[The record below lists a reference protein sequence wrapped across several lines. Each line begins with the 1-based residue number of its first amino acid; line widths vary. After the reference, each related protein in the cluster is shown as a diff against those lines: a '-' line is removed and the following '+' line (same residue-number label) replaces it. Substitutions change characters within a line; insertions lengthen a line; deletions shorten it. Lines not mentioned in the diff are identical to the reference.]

1 MHGSA
6 SAAAG
11 TSRASNISPRQ
22 RRAALTDLIGAGIAR
37 AVGSRNM
44 PPDGPESPDPESSLR
59 ALALSPE
66 SRLSVATRGEPAPGM
81 RNESKAGERA

>member
-6 SAAAG
+6 SAAARMP
-11 TSRASNISPRQ
+11 RASNMLPRQ

-37 AVGSRNM
+37 AIGSRDM
-44 PPDGPESPDPESSLR
+44 PPGGPEPPDPESSVD

-66 SRLSVATRGEPAPGM
+66 SRLSLATGAKPAPG
-81 RNESKAGERA
+81 

>member
-6 SAAAG
+6 SAAAS
-11 TSRASNISPRQ
+11 TLRASNMSPRQ

-44 PPDGPESPDPESSLR
+44 PPDGPEPHDPESSVD
-59 ALALSPE
+59 ALALSSE
-66 SRLSVATRGEPAPGM
+66 SRLSVATRGEPV
-81 RNESKAGERA
+81 RNQPKAGERA

>member
-6 SAAAG
+6 SAAAKIPW
-11 TSRASNISPRQ
+11 ASTMSPRQ

-44 PPDGPESPDPESSLR
+44 PPDGQVSPDPESSVD

-66 SRLSVATRGEPAPGM
+66 SRLSVATRGEPA
-81 RNESKAGERA
+81 RNEPKAGERA